1 MDFAASVGS
10 GFKNYGN
17 FRGMATRSE
26 FWYWALFTVL
36 VSAATWTIDQA
47 IGGTTVPA
55 LDPALNTGNA
65 DLNYALSMLNKPTV
79 VSNIA
84 SIILLLPTL
93 SVTARRFHDAGFSGK
108 WQWLQAIPFAVVF
121 VGLVGLTVTAGVMT
135 DIGEADMEL
144 AYGALGIFA
153 AASLTGLAYFVFQLV
168 LTLRTTRTAADGN
181 KYAVKYADTVK
192 APEAPEQGSSV

>member
-10 GFKNYGN
+10 GFTNYGN

-26 FWYWALFTVL
+26 FWYWVLFTVL

-47 IGGTTVPA
+47 LGGTTVPA
-55 LDPALNTGNA
+55 LDPALDMGNA
-65 DLNYALSMLNKPTV
+65 DLNYAIAMLNKPTV

-108 WQWLQAIPFAVVF
+108 WQWLQVIPFIVT
-121 VGLVGLTVTAGVMT
+121 LVGLIALTVTVGLQPETTGFDIEMAMGALVVIGFATVTA
-135 DIGEADMEL
+135 IG
-144 AYGALGIFA
+144 
-153 AASLTGLAYFVFQLV
+153 YFVFQLV
-168 LTLRTTRTAADGN
+168 LTLHKTRTEADGN
-181 KYAVKYADTVK
+181 KYAIKYADTVK
-192 APEAPEQGSSV
+192 APAEPESGSAL

>member
-26 FWYWALFTVL
+26 FWYWVLFTVL

-47 IGGTTVPA
+47 LGGTTVPA
-55 LDPALNTGNA
+55 LDPALDTGNA
-65 DLNYALSMLNKPTV
+65 DLNYAIAMLNKPTV
-79 VSNIA
+79 ASNIA

-108 WQWLQAIPFAVVF
+108 WQWLQVIPFIFTF
-121 VGLVGLTVTAGVMT
+121 VGLIALTVTVGLQPET
-135 DIGEADMEL
+135 TGFDIEMAM
-144 AYGALGIFA
+144 GALVVIGFA
-153 AASLTGLAYFVFQLV
+153 TVTAIGYFVFQLV
-168 LTLRTTRTAADGN
+168 LTLRKTRTEADGN

-192 APEAPEQGSSV
+192 APGEPEAGSAQ